1 MNTHTAR
8 LSLLFSPLLP
18 SASSLST
25 TKKRGR
31 NWLLRI
37 QQGRGQPRSR
47 SRLGRSAC
55 ELCDLFRDS
64 RLNHHVPHE
73 RSPRLSSPQ
82 TTTTDAQ
89 LLIPRPAAAADRRR
103 PVRPTAWNAPSVIA
117 HRATPEGPSREGYTL
132 RSRAPQLL
140 QGPHPFLVSGDH

>member
-1 MNTHTAR
+1 MNTRRPAC
-8 LSLLFSPLLP
+8 LFLLFSPPSP

-25 TKKRGR
+25 IKKRGR
-31 NWLLRI
+31 NWLLRV
-37 QQGRGQPRSR
+37 QVSPRSR

-55 ELCDLFRDS
+55 ELSDLFRDS
-64 RLNHHVPHE
+64 HLNHHVPHE
-73 RSPRLSSPQ
+73 RSSRLSSPQ

-103 PVRPTAWNAPSVIA
+103 PVRPTAWNAPSGIA
-117 HRATPEGPSREGYTL
+117 HQATSERPSREGYTL